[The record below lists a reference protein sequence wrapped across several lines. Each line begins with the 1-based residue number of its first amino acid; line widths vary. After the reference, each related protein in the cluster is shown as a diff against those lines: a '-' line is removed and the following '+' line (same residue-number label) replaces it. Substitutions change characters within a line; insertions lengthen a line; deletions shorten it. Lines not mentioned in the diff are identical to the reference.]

1 MWLADAGL
9 NTAPDYI
16 QRYDAWLD
24 WFASERIDAV
34 GFGWL
39 SMRRTSDAPTRL
51 FEEWTGEIAPP
62 IGPSVAAWGHRV
74 DVLRHLT
81 DADLLDRAWKHA
93 PDLVEETRGP
103 VGAEHP
109 ESIVLRLQ
117 QGVRRARQVDT
128 VEAGLVSASDGDLT
142 AGQILDAL
150 AMLLGRDASELR
162 STYALSVRQLVG
174 DGFLLPHQ
182 PTKMRA

>member
-9 NTAPDYI
+9 SSAPDYT

-24 WFASERIDAV
+24 WFAAERIDAV

-39 SMRRTSDAPTRL
+39 SMRRTDASPVRRL
-51 FEEWTGEIAPP
+51 EEWTGEIAPP
-62 IGPSVAAWGHRV
+62 IGPSVAAWAR
-74 DVLRHLT
+74 RT
-81 DADLLDRAWKHA
+81 DLLRELDDDALLERAFRHA
-93 PDLVEETRGP
+93 ANLVEETRGP

-117 QGVRRARQVDT
+117 QGIRRARQVDT
-128 VEAGLVSASDGDLT
+128 VEAGLVSASEGDLT

-150 AMLLGRDASELR
+150 ATLLDRDAGELR
-162 STYALSVRQLVG
+162 ATYAGSVRGLVA
-174 DGFLLPHQ
+174 DGFLTP
-182 PTKMRA
+182 